1 MTARRLA
8 EVGIGGGQLVVY
20 SLILVAALFVA
31 VGEVI
36 QQRSAATAP
45 PEHNL
50 SLRLLV
56 WLVRRPRWL
65 AGVASSTGGNA
76 VFAMAVGSA
85 SLALVEAV
93 FVVRLLFALILA
105 AVWGRHRVPG
115 RDLLGALAI
124 TIGLVAFIFAARPR
138 RGSAVVPD
146 LHWIVGGGC
155 ILALALVLT
164 LIAKGSAPTRKAVLL
179 GAAAGSLFGLQASLT
194 QSAMHVLTHRG
205 VVALLMTWHGYA
217 VIAVALLGML
227 LVQSA
232 FEAAPLP
239 ASYPAVVT
247 TELIVGVAVGI
258 FVLNGTL
265 RLGTV
270 AVGATAVSL
279 LVMIG
284 GIYLLTTSPLVTGQL
299 DRLIRQQDIGLA
311 LRVEQRLAR
320 ELELADRAA
329 ERVAGRRVGAPLLR
343 RELRRIED
351 GIERLCMLQ
360 DDIRR
365 HRDAEEQ
372 RSRAL
377 PAEQRRESAAST
389 RELLERERV
398 IDEHAQWLRARAHA
412 LATAGGVAWSPGT
425 EG

>member
-1 MTARRLA
+1 
-8 EVGIGGGQLVVY
+8 VGSVVVY

-76 VFAMAVGSA
+76 LFAMAVGFA

-105 AVWGRHRVPG
+105 AAWGQHRVPA
-115 RDLLGALAI
+115 RDLLGASAI
-124 TIGLVAFIFAARPR
+124 TAGLVAFIFAARPR
-138 RGSAVVPD
+138 RGSMVVPD
-146 LHWIVGGGC
+146 LHWILGGGC
-155 ILALALVLT
+155 VLAFALVLT
-164 LIAKGSAPTRKAVLL
+164 LIAKGSLPARKAVLL
-179 GAAAGSLFGLQASLT
+179 GAGAGSLFALQASLT
-194 QSAMHVLTHRG
+194 QGAMHVLTHRG
-205 VVALLMTWHGYA
+205 FVALLMTWHGYA
-217 VIAVALLGML
+217 VIAVALTGML

-270 AVGATAVSL
+270 TVVATAVSL

-311 LRVEQRLAR
+311 LRIEQRLAR

-329 ERVAGRRVGAPLLR
+329 ERVAGKRVGVTLLR
-343 RELRRIED
+343 RELRRIGD
-351 GIERLCMLQ
+351 GIERLCVLQ

-372 RSRAL
+372 RSRGL
-377 PAEQRRESAAST
+377 PAAQRRESAAST
-389 RELLERERV
+389 QELLERERV
-398 IDEHAQWLRARAHA
+398 IEEHAQRLRARAHA
-412 LATAGGVAWSPGT
+412 LATAGGVTWSPGA

>member
-1 MTARRLA
+1 
-8 EVGIGGGQLVVY
+8 
-20 SLILVAALFVA
+20 
-31 VGEVI
+31 
-36 QQRSAATAP
+36 
-45 PEHNL
+45 
-50 SLRLLV
+50 LRLLV

-76 VFAMAVGSA
+76 LFAMAVGLA

-105 AVWGRHRVPG
+105 AAWGRHRIPA

-124 TIGLVAFIFAARPR
+124 TAGLVAFIFAARPR
-138 RGSAVVPD
+138 RGSAAVPD
-146 LHWIVGGGC
+146 LHWILGGGC
-155 ILALALVLT
+155 ILALALGFTV
-164 LIAKGSAPTRKAVLL
+164 IAKGSAPARKAVLL

-194 QSAMHVLTHRG
+194 QSSMQVLTHRG
-205 VVALLMTWHGYA
+205 SVALLMTWQGYA

-258 FVLNGTL
+258 FILNGTL

-270 AVGATAVSL
+270 AVAATAVSL

-299 DRLIRQQDIGLA
+299 DRLIRQQDVGLA
-311 LRVEQRLAR
+311 LRIEQRLAR

-329 ERVAGRRVGAPLLR
+329 QRMAGARVGATLLR

-351 GIERLCMLQ
+351 GIERLRVLQ

-377 PAEQRRESAAST
+377 PAQQRRECAASA
-389 RELLERERV
+389 RALLERERV
-398 IDEHAQWLRARAHA
+398 VDEHAQRLRARAHA
-412 LATAGGVAWSPGT
+412 LATAGGVAWSPGP

>member
-1 MTARRLA
+1 
-8 EVGIGGGQLVVY
+8 V
-20 SLILVAALFVA
+20 
-31 VGEVI
+31 
-36 QQRSAATAP
+36 
-45 PEHNL
+45 
-50 SLRLLV
+50 
-56 WLVRRPRWL
+56 
-65 AGVASSTGGNA
+65 
-76 VFAMAVGSA
+76 
-85 SLALVEAV
+85 
-93 FVVRLLFALILA
+93 
-105 AVWGRHRVPG
+105 
-115 RDLLGALAI
+115 
-124 TIGLVAFIFAARPR
+124 
-138 RGSAVVPD
+138 
-146 LHWIVGGGC
+146 
-155 ILALALVLT
+155 
-164 LIAKGSAPTRKAVLL
+164 IAKGSAPARKAVLL

-194 QSAMHVLTHRG
+194 QSSMQVLTHRG
-205 VVALLMTWHGYA
+205 IVALLMTWQGYA

-232 FEAAPLP
+232 FEVAPLP

-258 FVLNGTL
+258 FILNGTL

-270 AVGATAVSL
+270 AVAATAVSL

-299 DRLIRQQDIGLA
+299 DRLIRQQDVGLA
-311 LRVEQRLAR
+311 LRIEQRLAR

-329 ERVAGRRVGAPLLR
+329 QRMAGARVGATLLR

-351 GIERLCMLQ
+351 GIERLRVLQ

-377 PAEQRRESAAST
+377 PAQQRRECAASA
-389 RELLERERV
+389 RALLERERV
-398 IDEHAQWLRARAHA
+398 VDEHAQRLRARAHA
-412 LATAGGVAWSPGT
+412 LATAGGVAWSPGP

>member
-1 MTARRLA
+1 M
-8 EVGIGGGQLVVY
+8 VY
-20 SLILVAALFVA
+20 PLILVAALLVA
-31 VGEVI
+31 IGEVI

-50 SLRLLV
+50 SIRLLV

-76 VFAMAVGSA
+76 VFAVAVGFA
-85 SLALVEAV
+85 SLALVEAL
-93 FVVRLLFALILA
+93 FVVRLLFALVLA
-105 AVWGRHRVPG
+105 ALWGRHRVPA
-115 RDLLGALAI
+115 RDLAGSLAI
-124 TIGLVAFIFAARPR
+124 TVGLVAFIVVAQPHS
-138 RGSAVVPD
+138 GPEAVSD
-146 LHWIVGGGC
+146 LHWILGGGC
-155 ILALALVLT
+155 VLTLALVLT
-164 LIAKGSAPTRKAVLL
+164 VIAKGSPPARKAALL
-179 GAAAGSLFGLQASLT
+179 GAAAGSLFGLQASVT
-194 QSAMHVLTHRG
+194 QSAVHVLKHQG
-205 VVALLMTWHGYA
+205 LVALLMTWHGYA

-247 TELIVGVAVGI
+247 AELIVGVAVGV

-270 AVGATAVSL
+270 AIIATAVSL

-299 DRLIRQQDIGLA
+299 DRLVRQQDIGRA
-311 LRVEQRLAR
+311 LQIEQRLAR
-320 ELELADRAA
+320 ELQLADQAAQRLAGGRA
-329 ERVAGRRVGAPLLR
+329 GGTLLR
-343 RELRRIED
+343 QELRRIEG
-351 GIERLCMLQ
+351 GIERLCELQ

-372 RSRAL
+372 RLDAL
-377 PAEQRRESAAST
+377 PAHTRDEFAASA
-389 RELLERERV
+389 RALLERERV
-398 IDEHAQWLRARAHA
+398 IDEHAQRLRARAHA
-412 LATAGGVAWSPGT
+412 LAAAGGVTWSPGT
-425 EG
+425 EE

>member
-1 MTARRLA
+1 L
-8 EVGIGGGQLVVY
+8 LVY
-20 SLILVAALFVA
+20 PLILVAALFVA

-36 QQRSAATAP
+36 QQRSAAVAP

-50 SLRLLV
+50 SPRLLV

-65 AGVASSTGGNA
+65 AGVASSTAGNA
-76 VFAMAVGSA
+76 LFAMAVGFA

-105 AVWGRHRVPG
+105 AAWGRHRVPV
-115 RDLLGALAI
+115 RDLWGSLAI
-124 TIGLVAFIFAARPR
+124 TVGLVAFIFAARPHK
-138 RGSAVVPD
+138 GPMAVPD
-146 LHWIVGGGC
+146 LHWILGGGC
-155 ILALALVLT
+155 ILVLALVLT
-164 LIAKGSAPTRKAVLL
+164 VIAKGSHPARKAALL

-205 VVALLMTWHGYA
+205 LVALLVTWHGYA
-217 VIAVALLGML
+217 VIAVALAGML

-247 TELIVGVAVGI
+247 TELIVGVAVGVL
-258 FVLNGTL
+258 VLNGTL

-270 AVGATAVSL
+270 TSVSTAVSL

-299 DRLIRQQDIGLA
+299 DRLVRQQDIGLA

-320 ELELADRAA
+320 ELRLADQAAQRLADGRA
-329 ERVAGRRVGAPLLR
+329 GSTLLR
-343 RELRRIED
+343 RELHRIEG
-351 GIERLCMLQ
+351 GIERLRELQ

-372 RSRAL
+372 RLVVL
-377 PAEQRRESAAST
+377 PAEQRHACAASA
-389 RELLERERV
+389 RALLEREQV
-398 IDEHAQWLRARAHA
+398 IDEHAQRLRARAHA

>member
-1 MTARRLA
+1 M
-8 EVGIGGGQLVVY
+8 VY
-20 SLILVAALFVA
+20 PLTLIAAFFVA

-36 QQRSAATAP
+36 QQRSAAAAP
-45 PEHNL
+45 PEHSL
-50 SLRLLV
+50 SPRLLV

-65 AGVASSTGGNA
+65 AGLASSTGGNA
-76 VFAMAVGSA
+76 LFAMAVGLA
-85 SLALVEAV
+85 SLALIEAV

-105 AVWGRHRVPG
+105 AAWGRHRVPA
-115 RDLLGALAI
+115 RDLLGSLAI
-124 TIGLVAFIFAARPR
+124 TVGLVVFIFVARPR
-138 RGSAVVPD
+138 RGRVAVLD
-146 LHWIVGGGC
+146 LHWVVGGGC
-155 ILALALVLT
+155 IIALALLLT
-164 LIAKGSAPTRKAVLL
+164 LIARGSAPGRKAALL

-194 QSAMHVLTHRG
+194 QGAMHVLTHRG
-205 VVALLMTWHGYA
+205 VVALLTGWHGYA
-217 VIAVALLGML
+217 VVAVAVLGML

-247 TELIVGVAVGI
+247 AELIVGVAVGV

-270 AVGATAVSL
+270 AIASTAVSL
-279 LVMIG
+279 LVMVG

-299 DRLIRQQDIGLA
+299 DRLVRQQDVGLA
-311 LRVEQRLAR
+311 LRIEQRLAR
-320 ELELADRAA
+320 ELQLADRAA
-329 ERVAGRRVGAPLLR
+329 ERIGGRRVGATLLR
-343 RELRRIED
+343 RELRRIEE
-351 GIERLCMLQ
+351 GIQRLCELQ

-372 RSRAL
+372 RLHTL
-377 PAEQRRESAAST
+377 PAGQRRESAAT
-389 RELLERERV
+389 ADALLERERV
-398 IDEHAQWLRARAHA
+398 VDEHAQRLRARAHA

>member
-1 MTARRLA
+1 M
-8 EVGIGGGQLVVY
+8 Q
-20 SLILVAALFVA
+20 
-31 VGEVI
+31 
-36 QQRSAATAP
+36 
-45 PEHNL
+45 
-50 SLRLLV
+50 
-56 WLVRRPRWL
+56 
-65 AGVASSTGGNA
+65 
-76 VFAMAVGSA
+76 
-85 SLALVEAV
+85 
-93 FVVRLLFALILA
+93 
-105 AVWGRHRVPG
+105 
-115 RDLLGALAI
+115 
-124 TIGLVAFIFAARPR
+124 
-138 RGSAVVPD
+138 
-146 LHWIVGGGC
+146 
-155 ILALALVLT
+155 
-164 LIAKGSAPTRKAVLL
+164 
-179 GAAAGSLFGLQASLT
+179 
-194 QSAMHVLTHRG
+194 VLTHRG
-205 VVALLMTWHGYA
+205 IVALLMTWQGYA

-258 FVLNGTL
+258 FILNGTL

-270 AVGATAVSL
+270 AVAATAVSL

-284 GIYLLTTSPLVTGQL
+284 GIYLLTTSPLVTSQL
-299 DRLIRQQDIGLA
+299 DRLIRQQDVGLA
-311 LRVEQRLAR
+311 LRIEQRLAR

-329 ERVAGRRVGAPLLR
+329 QRMAGARVGATLLR

-351 GIERLCMLQ
+351 GIERLRVLQ

-377 PAEQRRESAAST
+377 PAEQRRECAASA
-389 RELLERERV
+389 RALLERERV
-398 IDEHAQWLRARAHA
+398 VDEHAQRLRARAHA

>member
-1 MTARRLA
+1 M
-8 EVGIGGGQLVVY
+8 VY
-20 SLILVAALFVA
+20 ALILVAALFVA

-36 QQRSAATAP
+36 QQRAAATAP

-50 SLRLLV
+50 SPRLLV

-65 AGVASSTGGNA
+65 AGLASSTGGNA
-76 VFAMAVGSA
+76 LFAVAVGSA

-105 AVWGRHRVPG
+105 AAWGRHRVPI
-115 RDLLGALAI
+115 RDLLGSLAI
-124 TIGLVAFIFAARPR
+124 TIGLVAFILAARPR
-138 RGSAVVPD
+138 SGPRAVPD
-146 LHWIVGGGC
+146 LHWILGGGC
-155 ILALALVLT
+155 IIALALVLT
-164 LIAKGSAPTRKAVLL
+164 VIAKGSAPARKAVLL

-194 QSAMHVLTHRG
+194 QSAMHILTHRG

-217 VIAVALLGML
+217 VVAVALLGML

-247 TELIVGVAVGI
+247 TELIVGVAIGV

-270 AVGATAVSL
+270 AIAATAVSL

-299 DRLIRQQDIGLA
+299 DRLVRQQDVGLA
-311 LRVEQRLAR
+311 LRIEQRLAR
-320 ELELADRAA
+320 ELRLADRAA
-329 ERVAGRRVGAPLLR
+329 ERAAGGRGGATLLR
-343 RELRRIED
+343 RELHRIED
-351 GIERLCMLQ
+351 GIERLCELQ

-365 HRDAEEQ
+365 HRDAEER

-377 PAEQRRESAAST
+377 P
-389 RELLERERV
+389 LE
-398 IDEHAQWLRARAHA
+398 
-412 LATAGGVAWSPGT
+412 
-425 EG
+425 

>member
-1 MTARRLA
+1 
-8 EVGIGGGQLVVY
+8 
-20 SLILVAALFVA
+20 
-31 VGEVI
+31 
-36 QQRSAATAP
+36 
-45 PEHNL
+45 
-50 SLRLLV
+50 
-56 WLVRRPRWL
+56 
-65 AGVASSTGGNA
+65 
-76 VFAMAVGSA
+76 MAVGLA

-105 AVWGRHRVPG
+105 AAWGRHRIPA

-124 TIGLVAFIFAARPR
+124 TVGLVAFIFAARPR
-138 RGSAVVPD
+138 RGSAAVPD
-146 LHWIVGGGC
+146 LHWILGGGC
-155 ILALALVLT
+155 ILALALGFTV
-164 LIAKGSAPTRKAVLL
+164 IAKGSAPARKAVLL

-194 QSAMHVLTHRG
+194 QSSMQVLTHRG
-205 VVALLMTWHGYA
+205 IVALLMTWQGYA

-258 FVLNGTL
+258 FILNGTL

-270 AVGATAVSL
+270 AVAATAVSL

-299 DRLIRQQDIGLA
+299 DRLIRQQDVGLA
-311 LRVEQRLAR
+311 LRIEQRLAR

-329 ERVAGRRVGAPLLR
+329 QRMAGARVGATLLR

-351 GIERLCMLQ
+351 GIERLRVLQ

-377 PAEQRRESAAST
+377 PAQQRRECAASA
-389 RELLERERV
+389 RALLERERV
-398 IDEHAQWLRARAHA
+398 VDEHAQRLRARAHA
-412 LATAGGVAWSPGT
+412 LATAGGVAWSPGP

>member
-1 MTARRLA
+1 M
-8 EVGIGGGQLVVY
+8 VY
-20 SLILVAALFVA
+20 PLILVAALLVA
-31 VGEVI
+31 IGEVI

-50 SLRLLV
+50 SIRLLV

-76 VFAMAVGSA
+76 VFAVAVGFA
-85 SLALVEAV
+85 SLALVEAL
-93 FVVRLLFALILA
+93 FVVRLLFALVLA
-105 AVWGRHRVPG
+105 ALWGRHRVPA
-115 RDLLGALAI
+115 RDLLGSLAI
-124 TIGLVAFIFAARPR
+124 TVGLVAFIVVAQPHS
-138 RGSAVVPD
+138 GPEAVSD
-146 LHWIVGGGC
+146 LHWILGGGC
-155 ILALALVLT
+155 VLTLALVLT
-164 LIAKGSAPTRKAVLL
+164 VIAKGSPPARKAALL

-194 QSAMHVLTHRG
+194 QSAVHVLKHQG
-205 VVALLMTWHGYA
+205 LVALLMTWHGYA
-217 VIAVALLGML
+217 VIAVALFGML

-247 TELIVGVAVGI
+247 AELIVGVAVGV

-270 AVGATAVSL
+270 AIIATAVSL

-299 DRLIRQQDIGLA
+299 DRLVRQQDIGRA
-311 LRVEQRLAR
+311 LQIEQRLAR
-320 ELELADRAA
+320 ELQLADQAAQRLAGGRA
-329 ERVAGRRVGAPLLR
+329 GGTLLR
-343 RELRRIED
+343 QELRRIEG
-351 GIERLCMLQ
+351 GIERLCELQ

-372 RSRAL
+372 RLDAL
-377 PAEQRRESAAST
+377 PAHTRDEFAASA
-389 RELLERERV
+389 RALLERERV
-398 IDEHAQWLRARAHA
+398 IDEHAQRLRARAHA
-412 LATAGGVAWSPGT
+412 LAAAGGVTWSPGT
-425 EG
+425 EE